1 MSDAAFLP
9 GAGEPGLVSI
19 VIPTYNR
26 AYIIAATIESALRQT
41 YANVEVLVADDG
53 SKDDT
58 RAIVER
64 FTDPRVRYFWQP
76 NAGCPAARNLAIRNA
91 RGEFIALL
99 DSDDRWMPWKLE
111 AQVALLRAH
120 PEVGMVWTDMTA
132 VTDAGELVEE
142 RHLRTFYGA
151 YAEVEIEQV
160 LARQGTLG
168 ELMPGAD
175 PAIASAPVYTGDLFS
190 HLLLGSLVHT
200 PTVVMRRDRVRQTGG
215 FDETLK
221 PAGEDYDFH
230 LRTALHGAVGFMD
243 VPAMYYRVGNED
255 QITAGPLLLTLARA
269 DLKTLDKWLE
279 LGRGRITLPERVIRN
294 RQAKSHHWIGYEAFQ
309 LGHFAE
315 ARANLARSL
324 RLRPWQPYSAALL
337 LGTLVPRGAVPA
349 AKRAKRRFVSLH
361 PIQRVGS
368 LVAAAGLL
376 LYGMLSLLDLLGPDV
391 SILTP

>member
-58 RAIVER
+58 RAIVEA
-64 FTDPRVRYFWQP
+64 FGDPRVRYLWQP
-76 NAGCPAARNLAIRNA
+76 NAGCPAARNLAIRHA

-132 VTDAGELVEE
+132 VNDAGELVEE

-160 LARQGTLG
+160 LERRGTLG
-168 ELMPGAD
+168 ELLPAVD
-175 PAIASAPVYTGDLFS
+175 PALASAPVYTGDLFS

-200 PTVVMRRDRVRQTGG
+200 PTVVLRRDRVRQT
-215 FDETLK
+215 
-221 PAGEDYDFH
+221 AC
-230 LRTALHGAVGFMD
+230 
-243 VPAMYYRVGNED
+243 
-255 QITAGPLLLTLARA
+255 ARA
-269 DLKTLDKWLE
+269 
-279 LGRGRITLPERVIRN
+279 GRSNTRTRRSSRRERTTTSTCARRCTGRSASSTCPRCTIASATRT
-294 RQAKSHHWIGYEAFQ
+294 
-309 LGHFAE
+309 
-315 ARANLARSL
+315 RS
-324 RLRPWQPYSAALL
+324 RRP
-337 LGTLVPRGAVPA
+337 T
-349 AKRAKRRFVSLH
+349 
-361 PIQRVGS
+361 
-368 LVAAAGLL
+368 
-376 LYGMLSLLDLLGPDV
+376 
-391 SILTP
+391 

>member
-58 RAIVER
+58 RAIVEA
-64 FTDPRVRYFWQP
+64 FGDPRVRYLWQP
-76 NAGCPAARNLAIRNA
+76 NAGCPAARNLAIRHA

-132 VTDAGELVEE
+132 VNDAGELVEE

-160 LARQGTLG
+160 LERRGTLG
-168 ELMPGAD
+168 ELLPAVD
-175 PAIASAPVYTGDLFS
+175 PALASAPVYTGDLFS

-200 PTVVMRRDRVRQTGG
+200 PTVVLRRDRVRQTGG
-215 FDETLK
+215 FDEALK

-230 LRTALHGAVGFMD
+230 LRTALHGPVGFLD
-243 VPAMYYRVGNED
+243 VPTMYYRVGNAD
-255 QITAGPLLLTLARA
+255 QITAPHLNLAFARHDLRTVTHWLQRA
-269 DLKTLDKWLE
+269 AH
-279 LGRGRITLPERVIRN
+279 RVTLPPRVVRH

-309 LGHFAE
+309 LGHFGE
-315 ARANLARSL
+315 ARAHLARSL
-324 RLRPWQPYSAALL
+324 RLRPWQPYSAMLL
-337 LGTLVPRGAVPA
+337 LGTLAPRGILPA
-349 AKRAKRRFVSLH
+349 ARQAKRRFTAL
-361 PIQRVGS
+361 PIVQKIGG

-376 LYGMLSLLDLLGPDV
+376 LYGMLSLLDAIAPDATV
-391 SILTP
+391 LVP